1 VIREIVNEMRDEA
14 EGGESN
20 NVSFSWG
27 DKFMR
32 IVCIFDTFLCTE
44 IEQPTTLLLLYTVSL
59 SLSLL
64 NECKPTR
71 MMMMLIILYIF
82 YMNGIECRF
91 FKNKII

>member
-59 SLSLL
+59 SLSLPSERMQT
-64 NECKPTR
+64 NEDDDDAHLSVHFLHELDR
-71 MMMMLIILYIF
+71 M
-82 YMNGIECRF
+82 
-91 FKNKII
+91 